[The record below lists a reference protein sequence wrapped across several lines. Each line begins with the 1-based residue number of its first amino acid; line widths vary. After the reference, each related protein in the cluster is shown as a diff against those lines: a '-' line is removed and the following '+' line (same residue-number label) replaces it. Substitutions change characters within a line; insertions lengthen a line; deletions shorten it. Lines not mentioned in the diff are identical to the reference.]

1 MLRQALP
8 LLLLATL
15 TSGCASGPTQA
26 LPVQVDPKPAARI
39 APACMKLAGEWH
51 CQELVP
57 AGRGAATDRQ
67 RVPGIL
73 L

>member
-1 MLRQALP
+1 MLRQTLT
-8 LLLLATL
+8 LLLLAAL
-15 TSGCASGPTQA
+15 TSGCTSAPTQA
-26 LPVQVDPKPAARI
+26 LPVQPDLKPAARV
-39 APACMKLAGEWH
+39 APSCMKLAGEWH

-57 AGRGAATDRQ
+57 AGRGAAPDRQ